1 MKNFTDLYFR
11 KEAKWFEDEEKFRQ
25 TCAGKTKLVIL
36 TIGLHP
42 FFDNL
47 MSGVM
52 LSISL
57 SLNTNDCDMGILNWF
72 LAGGVV
78 LFLNYVLADVTE
90 RIEEMAEKDGRVS
103 MMEHRFIETLGF
115 FKFFVFITELVIFLF
130 LRLVDVSFGHRPQS
144 SMLKM
149 FFKL

>member
-1 MKNFTDLYFR
+1 
-11 KEAKWFEDEEKFRQ
+11 
-25 TCAGKTKLVIL
+25 
-36 TIGLHP
+36 
-42 FFDNL
+42 

-78 LFLNYVLADVTE
+78 LVLNYVLADVTE
-90 RIEEMAEKDGRVS
+90 RIEEMAEKDGRFS

-115 FKFFVFITELVIFLF
+115 FKFFVFITKLVIFLF
-130 LRLVDVSFGHRPQS
+130 LLNFKS
-144 SMLKM
+144 SLIYQ
-149 FFKL
+149 LNSSNE

>member
-1 MKNFTDLYFR
+1 
-11 KEAKWFEDEEKFRQ
+11 
-25 TCAGKTKLVIL
+25 
-36 TIGLHP
+36 
-42 FFDNL
+42 
-47 MSGVM
+47 
-52 LSISL
+52 
-57 SLNTNDCDMGILNWF
+57 MGILNWF

-78 LFLNYVLADVTE
+78 LVLNYVLADVTE
-90 RIEEMAEKDGRVS
+90 RIEEIAEKDGRVS